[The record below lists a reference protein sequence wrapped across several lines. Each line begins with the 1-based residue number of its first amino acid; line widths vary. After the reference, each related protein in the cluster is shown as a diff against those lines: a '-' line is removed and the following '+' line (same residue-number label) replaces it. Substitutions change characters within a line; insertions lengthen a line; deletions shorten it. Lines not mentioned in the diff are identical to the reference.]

1 MDDGRD
7 GVALR
12 GDGAGEAVGV
22 TSDDGGGGASV
33 VRSDETGGEGVGAID
48 DCESPEER
56 KSFWR

>member
-22 TSDDGGGGASV
+22 TSDDGGGGA
-33 VRSDETGGEGVGAID
+33 RT
-48 DCESPEER
+48 EE
-56 KSFWR
+56 KTLSKI